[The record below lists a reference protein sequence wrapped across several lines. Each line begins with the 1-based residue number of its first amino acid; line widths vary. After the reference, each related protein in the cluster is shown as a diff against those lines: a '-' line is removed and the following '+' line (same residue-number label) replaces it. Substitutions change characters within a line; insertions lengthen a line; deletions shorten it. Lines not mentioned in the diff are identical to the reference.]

1 MYVLYTHA
9 LDFNFKSFWC
19 LRRQFISFERCA
31 ENHFYETNL
40 EEVMQQRLCKKTLF
54 REVKGKG
61 TQLKTMLLLEKVANH
76 CQGGAL
82 QCSAV

>member
-1 MYVLYTHA
+1 MERVYFFLVL
-9 LDFNFKSFWC
+9 KEV
-19 LRRQFISFERCA
+19 LRTIFIKLI
-31 ENHFYETNL
+31 NL
-40 EEVMQQRLCKKTLF
+40 EEVKKQRLCIKTLF

-61 TQLKTMLLLEKVANH
+61 SQLKTMLLLEKVANH